1 MRRLLLLAIRL
12 FEFSILVA
20 LVFIA
25 EATADF
31 LACMARGYHS
41 DTVHPFDFG
50 SDKGLIG
57 ALGFAVALVIG
68 GLLISLVG
76 QERVLKDF
84 KDFDFKNQTITVIGA
99 IIVSALVMGYCFPL
113 ICSEKPAP
121 NQRQTHDQAAIGR
134 QI

>member
-1 MRRLLLLAIRL
+1 MRLLVLWLVRL
-12 FEFSILVA
+12 FEFSLLVA

-25 EATADF
+25 ESTADF

-41 DTVHPFDFG
+41 HTVNPFDFG
-50 SDKGLIG
+50 SNKGLIG

-68 GLLISLVG
+68 RLLISLLG

-99 IIVSALVMGYCFPL
+99 IIVSALIMGYCFPP
-113 ICSEKPAP
+113 ICSEKPEP
-121 NQRQTHDQAAIGR
+121 NQRQTHGQAASGG